1 MTGQLSFQRHLI
13 LGRTWI
19 SCSCANLWLWM
30 PQDGRQAGVDYHRAW
45 DLLKAE
51 HVMSII
57 HYSAI
62 TVMYEAG
69 ETKSNINP
77 VSYSGMHHDSFCV
90 HCVCVKA
97 VIIMAVY
104 ARLLAVSSGLVPG
117 CSIRDDGAN
126 FPKEQFEQILQ
137 PLAEIEVHYL
147 KSRNC

>member
-1 MTGQLSFQRHLI
+1 MVARPGSIT
-13 LGRTWI
+13 T
-19 SCSCANLWLWM
+19 
-30 PQDGRQAGVDYHRAW
+30 AW
-45 DLLKAE
+45 DVLKAK

-57 HYSAI
+57 YYSAI

-97 VIIMAVY
+97 FIIMAVY

-147 KSRNC
+147 KVSKLLMKEPHKTQCDCLLILQGLT